1 MVSQTV
7 KNQADFQQAG
17 GCKAAETSW
26 KCLRKIISFKNH
38 FGFPNLV
45 CFLLLFPLILLA
57 MKFIGK

>member
-7 KNQADFQQAG
+7 KNQADFQ
-17 GCKAAETSW
+17 AAETSW
-26 KCLRKIISFKNH
+26 KCLGKIISFKNH

>member
-17 GCKAAETSW
+17 SCKAAETSW
-26 KCLRKIISFKNH
+26 KCLGKIISFKNH

-45 CFLLLFPLILLA
+45 CLLLFPLILLA